1 MPKARRKRTRVN
13 ALADIDKG
21 NTEVENGAISM
32 TDVDTK
38 DKMLEEMALEMAPPQ
53 EERCMT
59 RHRTA
64 ARETTSK

>member
-13 ALADIDKG
+13 ARADIGKG

-38 DKMLEEMALEMAPPQ
+38 GKMLEEMASEMAPPK
-53 EERCMT
+53 EERCVT

>member
-1 MPKARRKRTRVN
+1 MPKARRKRTRAN
-13 ALADIDKG
+13 ERADIDNG
-21 NTEVENGAISM
+21 NTEVENGASST

-38 DKMLEEMALEMAPPQ
+38 DKMLEEMALEMAPPK
-53 EERCMT
+53 EERCVT